1 MRSIIELIRNKRE
14 CDIEEELI
22 KISNIREV
30 AFLIFEMEDYF
41 EKAKLKLKC
50 FFIYISTSVY

>member
-22 KISNIREV
+22 KISNIRK
-30 AFLIFEMEDYF
+30 ATSLIFEMEDCF

>member
-22 KISNIREV
+22 KISNIRK
-30 AFLIFEMEDYF
+30 ATSLIFEMEDYF